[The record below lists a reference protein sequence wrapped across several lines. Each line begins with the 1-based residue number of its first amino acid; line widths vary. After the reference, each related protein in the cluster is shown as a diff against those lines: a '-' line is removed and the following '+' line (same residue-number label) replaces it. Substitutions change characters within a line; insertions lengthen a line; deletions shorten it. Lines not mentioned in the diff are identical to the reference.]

1 MPTMPSACVWN
12 VRKTAAEGVSRNR
25 EVQYVPDYPGS
36 PCSGLVAYETGAGSI
51 RTVFGQGY
59 HRLSQSTEG
68 GRTFFQS
75 DIYGSPLFAADG
87 QGTVLQYAGRGIWGN
102 LEDGTEILPE
112 FVENM
117 GFTSYRYDP
126 VTGKHFAHARFYDD
140 ANGRMLAPD
149 PVRRD
154 LNGYRYCGN
163 DPVDYVDPTGEMGII
178 ARTVIGGTLGAVI
191 GGAGGFISSAV
202 SQKLGG
208 GKVDW
213 KKAKGEAIKGAIT
226 GAVQGGMVASGV
238 KIPKAVANAAN
249 FLAGTIGSAAEQK
262 FARGRVSAGRSILG
276 GIDNMVGNSLYGTDP
291 LSSVK
296 NAAVRGAKAGAA
308 SAGLGY
314 LADCLDP
321 APGWDAA
328 GAAGFAAGIAG
339 SFLPPFGMARDP
351 RRGCGSL
358 SPFNTILGH
367 TMARGYRYGVSGLGI
382 ERKKKPSLM
391 GFLGETVRGG
401 VTGGIAGAAF
411 YGVGKGIERLWNGAD
426 DFDLKMRAALKELD
440 SSGLRPGQT
449 VISKGKVQY
458 IVNNYD
464 PVMAQSSIYTD
475 STGRYLVDGHHT
487 TVANIILNRGTGM
500 NMNQASPLPPST
512 KEVYWVKKWYELG
525 KTAIKIIK

>member
-1 MPTMPSACVWN
+1 MLVVP
-12 VRKTAAEGVSRNR
+12 AAV
-25 EVQYVPDYPGS
+25 
-36 PCSGLVAYETGAGSI
+36 
-51 RTVFGQGY
+51 
-59 HRLSQSTEG
+59 
-68 GRTFFQS
+68 
-75 DIYGSPLFAADG
+75 
-87 QGTVLQYAGRGIWGN
+87 
-102 LEDGTEILPE
+102 
-112 FVENM
+112 
-117 GFTSYRYDP
+117 YRP
-126 VTGKHFAHARFYDD
+126 VIGKHFAYARFCNN

-163 DPVDYVDPTGEMGII
+163 DPVDYVDPTGEIGILG
-178 ARTVIGGTLGAVI
+178 RTVIGGALGAVI

-238 KIPKAVANAAN
+238 KIPKAAANAAN

-411 YGVGKGIERLWNGAD
+411 YGVGKGIERLWNGFSAGRSNGIVNTPVS
-426 DFDLKMRAALKELD
+426 LQQAIKELD
-440 SSGLRPGQT
+440 ASGLRPGQT
-449 VISKGKVQY
+449 ELHMNQLNQVLEGIQ
-458 IVNNYD
+458 NNYD
-464 PVMAQSSIYTD
+464 PIKAYSSVYSDGIN
-475 STGRYLVDGHHT
+475 RYLVEGHHT
-487 TVANIILNRGTGM
+487 TVAFKMLGKESAI
-500 NMNQASPLPPST
+500 NMNTITNDLPSAT
-512 KEVYWVKKWYELG
+512 NVYWTKKWYQFWR
-525 KTAIKIIK
+525 KKIKIVEE